1 MIVAAG
7 LTPAWQH
14 ILRFARLQV
23 GEVNRAVEAHW
34 CASGKVFNVGI
45 ALAHLGAE
53 CRAISPL
60 GADVAERVR
69 AEFASFG
76 LQASLLEQPEPTRV
90 CTTLLDDATGAVT
103 ELVENAR
110 PLRAEVLQEF
120 RKEIGEHAFAA
131 GFVTPSAAE
140 AVPVV
145 VLSGSLPAGT
155 EPTFYGE
162 LMKELLKYFAG
173 HVVLDARGPE
183 LAAALSWRPMFVK
196 PNREELAHTLGR
208 PLDDDQ
214 ALLAGMRELVELGA
228 QWVVV
233 TEGARAVWVASA
245 EAAYRLAPLRVAK
258 VVNPIGCGDC
268 LAAGLAWGLSLGRQP
283 VDCVR
288 IGIACAAQNAA
299 ALLPGRLDP
308 QQALRQAEDV
318 AVEEIDTGA
327 T

>member
-14 ILRFARLQV
+14 ILRFERLRQ
-23 GEVNRAVEAHW
+23 GEVNRAAEAQW

-53 CRAISPL
+53 CRVVSPV

-69 AEFASFG
+69 AEFAGFG
-76 LQASLLEQPEPTRV
+76 LQATLLEQPEPTRI

-110 PLRAEVLQEF
+110 PLEAKILAQFHSKFAV
-120 RKEIGEHAFAA
+120 HAR
-131 GFVTPSAAE
+131 AAE
-140 AVPVV
+140 VV

-155 EPTFYGE
+155 PATFYRE
-162 LMKELLKYFAG
+162 LIEHTTG
-173 HVVLDARGPE
+173 RVVLDARGPQL
-183 LAAALSWRPMFVK
+183 LAALALRPTFVK

-208 PLDDDQ
+208 PLDDDRD
-214 ALLAGMRELVELGA
+214 LLAGMRELVELGA

-233 TEGARAVWVASA
+233 TEGAKAVWVASA
-245 EAAYRLAPLRVAK
+245 EAAYRLQPLNVAK

-268 LAAGLAWGLSLGRQP
+268 LAAGLAWGLSLDREP

-288 IGIACAAQNAA
+288 LGMACAAQNAA
-299 ALLPGRLDP
+299 ALLPGRLDS
-308 QQALRQAEDV
+308 QRALREAPQV
-318 AVEEIDTGA
+318 AVEQLA
-327 T
+327 N

>member
-14 ILRFARLQV
+14 ILRFERLRL
-23 GEVNRAVEAHW
+23 GEVNRAAEAHQ

-53 CRAISPL
+53 CCVVSPI
-60 GADVAERVR
+60 GADAAERVR
-69 AEFASFG
+69 AEFAGFG
-76 LQASLLEQPEPTRV
+76 LEAMLLEQPEPIRV

-110 PLRAEVLQEF
+110 PLEADVLEQF
-120 RKEIGEHAFAA
+120 RSAFAPYA
-131 GFVTPSAAE
+131 LAAK
-140 AVPVV
+140 VL

-155 EPTFYGE
+155 DAAYFLE
-162 LMKELLKYFAG
+162 LMELTMG
-173 HVVLDARGPE
+173 RVVLDLRGPE
-183 LAAALSWRPMFVK
+183 LLEAHALRPFFVK
-196 PNREELAHTLGR
+196 PNREELARTLGR
-208 PLDDDQ
+208 PLDDDR

-233 TEGARAVWVASA
+233 TEGARAVWVASPD
-245 EAAYRLAPLRVAK
+245 AAYRLQPLKVAK

-268 LAAGLAWGLSLGRQP
+268 LAAGLAWGLSLGREA

-288 IGIACAAQNAA
+288 LGMACASQNAA

-308 QQALRQAEDV
+308 RQALRDAETI
-318 AVEEIDTGA
+318 AVESIDV
-327 T
+327 

>member
-14 ILRFARLQV
+14 ILRFERLRL
-23 GEVNRAVEAHW
+23 GEVNRAAEAHW

-45 ALAHLGAE
+45 ALAHLGAD
-53 CRAISPL
+53 CRVVSPL

-69 AEFASFG
+69 AEFAGFG
-76 LQASLLEQPEPTRV
+76 LQASLIPQGESTRV

-110 PLRAEVLQEF
+110 PLSAEILDEF
-120 RKEIGEHAFAA
+120 REEFTAFAI
-131 GFVTPSAAE
+131 SAE
-140 AVPVV
+140 VV

-155 EPTFYGE
+155 DAAYFLE
-162 LMKELLKYFAG
+162 LMELAVG
-173 HVVLDARGPE
+173 RVVLDARGPE
-183 LAAALSWRPMFVK
+183 LLEALALRPFFVK
-196 PNREELAHTLGR
+196 PNRAELAHTLGK

-214 ALLAGMRELVELGA
+214 ALLAGMRDLVELGA

-245 EAAYRLAPLRVAK
+245 KEAYRLQPLKLAK

-268 LAAGLAWGLSLGRQP
+268 LAAGLAWGLSLGREP
-283 VDCVR
+283 IDCVR
-288 IGIACAAQNAA
+288 LGMACAAQNAA
-299 ALLPGRLDP
+299 ALLPGRLDRA
-308 QQALRQAEDV
+308 QALRDAEAIV
-318 AVEEIDTGA
+318 AEPIA
-327 T
+327 

>member
-53 CRAISPL
+53 CYVVSPI

-103 ELVENAR
+103 ELVENAP
-110 PLRAEVLQEF
+110 PLHAEVLQEF
-120 RKEIGEHAFAA
+120 RKEIGVYAFAA

-155 EPTFYGE
+155 EPTVYGE
-162 LMKELLKYFAG
+162 LMKDSMKYFVG

-183 LAAALSWRPMFVK
+183 LVAALSLRPMFVK
-196 PNREELAHTLGR
+196 PNRAELAQTLGR
-208 PLDDDQ
+208 PLDDDRE
-214 ALLAGMRELVELGA
+214 LLAGMRELVELGA

-233 TEGARAVWVASA
+233 TEGAKAVWVASA
-245 EAAYRLAPLRVAK
+245 EKAYRLQPLKLAK

-268 LAAGLAWGLSLGRQP
+268 LAAGLAWGLSLDREP

-288 IGIACAAQNAA
+288 LGMACAAQNAA
-299 ALLPGRLDP
+299 AMLPGRLDP
-308 QQALRQAEDV
+308 RLALRQAEDI
-318 AVEEIDTGA
+318 AVEAVGQGA
-327 T
+327 Q

>member
-14 ILRFARLQV
+14 ILRFNRLRL

-53 CRAISPL
+53 CRAISPV

-69 AEFASFG
+69 AEFDSFG
-76 LQASLLEQPEPTRV
+76 LQASLIAQGESTRV

-110 PLRAEVLQEF
+110 PLAAEILETFRNEF
-120 RKEIGEHAFAA
+120 AIHAA
-131 GFVTPSAAE
+131 GAQAA
-140 AVPVV
+140 

-155 EPTFYGE
+155 DAAFYFKLME
-162 LMKELLKYFAG
+162 LAAG
-173 HVVLDARGPE
+173 RVVLDARGPE
-183 LAAALSWRPMFVK
+183 LLQALALRPFFVK

-208 PLDDDQ
+208 ALDDDP

-233 TEGARAVWVASA
+233 TEGAKAVWVASA
-245 EAAYRLAPLRVAK
+245 GAAYRLAPLRVAT

-268 LAAGLAWGLSLGRQP
+268 LAAGLAWGLSLGREP

-288 IGIACAAQNAA
+288 LGMACAAQNAA
-299 ALLPGRLDP
+299 ALLPGRLDARR
-308 QQALRQAEDV
+308 ALRDAEEV
-318 AVEEIDTGA
+318 AVETLSRA
-327 T
+327 AR

>member
-14 ILRFARLQV
+14 ILRFAQLRV

-53 CRAISPL
+53 CRALSPL
-60 GADVAERVR
+60 GNDVMERVR
-69 AEFASFG
+69 AEFASSG
-76 LQASLLEQPEPTRV
+76 LEASLISQGDSTRV

-110 PLRAEVLQEF
+110 PLTVDVLEAFHKEFNSYARA
-120 RKEIGEHAFAA
+120 AD
-131 GFVTPSAAE
+131 
-140 AVPVV
+140 VV

-155 EPTFYGE
+155 DAAYYRE
-162 LMKELLKYFAG
+162 LMQLTTG
-173 HVVLDARGPE
+173 RVVLDARGPE
-183 LAAALSWRPMFVK
+183 LLATLAHHPFFVK

-208 PLDDDQ
+208 PLADQ
-214 ALLAGMRELVELGA
+214 RALLAGMRELVELGA

-245 EAAYRLAPLRVAK
+245 GAPYRLAPLRVAK
-258 VVNPIGCGDC
+258 VINPIGCGDC
-268 LAAGLAWGLSLGRQP
+268 LAAGLAWGLSLGREG

-288 IGIACAAQNAA
+288 LGIACAAQNAA

-308 QQALRQAEDV
+308 QQALRQAENV
-318 AVEEIDTGA
+318 VVEEIGSGA
-327 T
+327 M

>member
-14 ILRFARLQV
+14 ILRFERLRL
-23 GEVNRAVEAHW
+23 GEVNRAVESHW

-53 CRAISPL
+53 CRVVSPI

-69 AEFASFG
+69 AEFAGFG

-110 PLRAEVLQEF
+110 PLEEKVLDQFRDEF
-120 RKEIGEHAFAA
+120 APYALAA
-131 GFVTPSAAE
+131 K
-140 AVPVV
+140 VV

-155 EPTFYGE
+155 DVAYYLE
-162 LMKELLKYFAG
+162 LMELTLG
-173 HVVLDARGPE
+173 RVVLDLRGPE
-183 LAAALSWRPMFVK
+183 LLEAHALRPMFVK
-196 PNREELAHTLGR
+196 PNRAELAQTLGR
-208 PLDDDQ
+208 PLDDDRE
-214 ALLAGMRELVELGA
+214 LLAGMRELIELGA

-233 TEGARAVWVASA
+233 TEGARAVWLASA
-245 EAAYRLAPLRVAK
+245 EEAYRLQPLKLPK

-268 LAAGLAWGLSLGRQP
+268 LAAGLAWGLSLGREP
-283 VDCVR
+283 VECVR
-288 IGIACAAQNAA
+288 LGMACAAQNAA
-299 ALLPGRLDP
+299 VLLPGRLDP
-308 QQALRQAEDV
+308 QRALREAPQV
-318 AVEEIDTGA
+318 AIETLA
-327 T
+327 N

>member
-14 ILRFARLQV
+14 ILRFAQLRV
-23 GEVNRAVEAHW
+23 GEVNRAAESHW

-53 CRAISPL
+53 CHAVSPL
-60 GADVAERVR
+60 GADVMERVR

-76 LQASLLEQPEPTRV
+76 LQTSLIPQGESTRV

-110 PLRAEVLQEF
+110 PLATDVLEAVRNEFNLYAPAAEV
-120 RKEIGEHAFAA
+120 I
-131 GFVTPSAAE
+131 
-140 AVPVV
+140 

-155 EPTFYGE
+155 DVAYYRE
-162 LMKELLKYFAG
+162 LMQLTTG
-173 HVVLDARGPE
+173 RVVLDARGPE
-183 LAAALSWRPMFVK
+183 LLATLAHRPFFVK
-196 PNREELAHTLGR
+196 PNREELAHTFGR
-208 PLDDDQ
+208 PLVDQ
-214 ALLAGMRELVELGA
+214 SALLSGMHELIELGA

-245 EAAYRLAPLRVAK
+245 GADYRLAPLRVAK

-268 LAAGLAWGLSLGRQP
+268 LAAGLAWGLSLGREP
-283 VDCVR
+283 VECVR
-288 IGIACAAQNAA
+288 LGIACAAQNAA

-308 QQALRQAEDV
+308 QQALRQAKDV
-318 AVEEIDTGA
+318 VVEEIGSGSM
-327 T
+327 